1 MHLQANEEYG
11 LRCLLQVAGATPAG
25 DGRASDPASTAPVP
39 IAEIARA
46 EGLSVEY
53 TAKLM
58 RQLRLAGLVES
69 VRGSCGGY
77 RLSRPASSV
86 TVWNALQALGGE
98 PFPED
103 FCACHPGQQ
112 RECVR
117 STDCAL
123 RALWQTVK
131 RNLQQT
137 LHAITLD
144 DLRRDE
150 RAMTIWL
157 DDGSP
162 AHGAFRDAFSKE
174 TPCS

>member
-11 LRCLLQVAGATPAG
+11 LRCLIQVA
-25 DGRASDPASTAPVP
+25 TAETSRETPVP

-46 EGLSVEY
+46 EGLSTEY

-58 RQLRLAGLVES
+58 RQLRLAGLVAS
-69 VRGSCGGY
+69 VRGAGGGY
-77 RLSRPASSV
+77 RLAQPAEAV
-86 TVWNALQALGGE
+86 TVWKALQALGGE
-98 PFPED
+98 PFPAD

-123 RALWQTVK
+123 RALWREVN
-131 RNLQQT
+131 RT
-137 LHAITLD
+137 LERTLSAITLD

-157 DDGSP
+157 DDGRP
-162 AHGAFRDAFSKE
+162 VAQAFRKE

>member
-11 LRCLLQVAGATPAG
+11 LRCLLQVAGAEDLVA
-25 DGRASDPASTAPVP
+25 

-53 TAKLM
+53 TAKIM
-58 RQLRLAGLVES
+58 RQLRLGELVES
-69 VRGSCGGY
+69 VRGAGGGY
-77 RLSRPASSV
+77 RLARPAGEIDLWS
-86 TVWNALQALGGE
+86 ALRALGGE
-98 PFPED
+98 PFPID

-117 STDCAL
+117 DTDCAL
-123 RALWQTVK
+123 RALWRTVK
-131 RNLQQT
+131 QNLRTT
-137 LHAITLD
+137 LEGIHLD

-150 RAMTIWL
+150 RAMTLWL
-157 DDGSP
+157 DDGRP
-162 AHGAFRDAFSKE
+162 AADAFRDAFPKE

>member
-11 LRCLLQVAGATPAG
+11 LRCLLQVASAGPADGAADPAG
-25 DGRASDPASTAPVP
+25 VEPVP

-69 VRGSCGGY
+69 VRGASGGY
-77 RLSRPASSV
+77 RLAQPAQAV
-86 TVWNALQALGGE
+86 TVWHALRALGGE

-123 RALWQTVK
+123 RALWRTLK
-131 RNLQQT
+131 RDLKRTLQ
-137 LHAITLD
+137 AITLD

-150 RAMTIWL
+150 RTMTVWL

-162 AHGAFRDAFSKE
+162 AGRAFRDAFPKE

>member
-11 LRCLLQVAGATPAG
+11 LRCLLQVAVAAPATAGGA
-25 DGRASDPASTAPVP
+25 DECAPVS

-46 EGLSVEY
+46 EGLSSEY

-69 VRGSCGGY
+69 VRGASGGY
-77 RLSRPASSV
+77 RLRRPAASV

-98 PFPED
+98 PFPSD
-103 FCACHPGQQ
+103 FCACHPSQK

-117 STDCAL
+117 STDCGL
-123 RALWQTVK
+123 RALWRTVK
-131 RNLQQT
+131 QT
-137 LHAITLD
+137 LEQTLSSITLE

-150 RAMTIWL
+150 RAMTLWL

-162 AHGAFRDAFSKE
+162 VADAFQE
-174 TPCS
+174 PR